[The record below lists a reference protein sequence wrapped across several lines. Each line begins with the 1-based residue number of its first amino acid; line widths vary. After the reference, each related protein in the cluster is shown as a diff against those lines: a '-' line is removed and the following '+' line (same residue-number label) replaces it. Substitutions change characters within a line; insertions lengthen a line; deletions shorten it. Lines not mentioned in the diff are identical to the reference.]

1 LVYLDFRRGNPVDTL
16 LPLLRSKAVSLDP
29 KLLQE
34 LNNLIAL
41 DPEKARKVFAEHPE
55 LTRVVYGEIHKE
67 DLAAKVRAE
76 DSPESFF
83 AFCELLDGEQHPAH
97 TQRQVRKMYEDHA
110 KGTGTVNL
118 AFRGSRKTTYFG
130 VKFVAYRVGK
140 EPHKTNVAIGAN
152 DDSPQKV
159 VNSVSVIIESH
170 PEWKRAFPN
179 VVPDKDRGWSVEG
192 YYVKDTSMQYEEWV
206 KKQVSTV
213 DPTIIGGGY
222 NSTRING
229 KHPTGILYI
238 DDIHDINNN
247 SDTQRKDVVKK
258 LTTVILKT
266 VIRVSDKLSTWVLGI
281 GVPWASDDG
290 YQTMVNAG
298 YGFIQTPAMR
308 RAKEGDPGAIYIDGY
323 NAVTNV
329 IYDDIKDWWVLTWP
343 ENFGPRAIIE
353 ERSFGKSEFWQMI
366 MLDMGMAAT
375 GKLKYY
381 SYPAD
386 QIDWTL
392 PVIGGCDPTNDDA
405 TLTST
410 EDRSYFT
417 LAYVAKLPGGGA
429 VIVDG
434 VLEQCSQL
442 AAENYILSAQEKFDN
457 WQFTAVENVGGG
469 KGFIQTLRR
478 NSKIRVVPSG
488 LKDVTDAK
496 IRSKKDRL
504 SKNSSYFED
513 MAIRISDAD
522 TPFLKALRR
531 AFDHFYDLSDKDYAF
546 DAWDAV
552 FHAMRQM
559 PDALKKKGGD
569 EEEERRR
576 KQRGVNPL
584 KGIGSWVGY

>member
-1 LVYLDFRRGNPVDTL
+1 MGCSKTTEKKLVGNEM
-16 LPLLRSKAVSLDP
+16 SLDP

-83 AFCELLDGEQHPAH
+83 AFCELLDGEQPPAH

>member
-1 LVYLDFRRGNPVDTL
+1 
-16 LPLLRSKAVSLDP
+16 VSLDP
-29 KLLQE
+29 ALLQE
-34 LNNLIAL
+34 LNTLIQR
-41 DPEKARKVFAEHPE
+41 DPDKARAVFAAHPE
-55 LTRVVYGEIHKE
+55 LTQVVFGELHKE
-67 DLAAKVRAE
+67 ELAQKVRDE

-83 AFCELLDGEQHPAH
+83 AFCELLDGSPPPPH
-97 TQRQVRKMYEDHA
+97 TQRQVRKMYEDHS
-110 KGTGTVNL
+110 KGIGTVNL

-152 DDSPQKV
+152 DDSPEKV
-159 VNSVSVIIESH
+159 MNSVSVIIESH
-170 PEWKRAFPN
+170 PEWKRCFAT
-179 VVPDKDRGWSVEG
+179 VVPDKGRGWSVNG
-192 YYVKDTSMQYEEWV
+192 YYVVDTSIPYEEWV
-206 KKQVSTV
+206 KKQASTV
-213 DPTIIGGGY
+213 DPTLVGGGY

-238 DDIHDINNN
+238 DDIHDVNNN
-247 SDTQRKDVVKK
+247 SDIQRKDVVKK

-266 VIRVSDKLSTWVLGI
+266 VIRVNDKLSTWVLGI

-298 YGFIQTPAMR
+298 YGLILTPAMTR
-308 RAKEGDPGAIYIDGY
+308 VRPGMEYEPKPDVEGAVYIDGY
-323 NAVTNV
+323 NPAVGV
-329 IYDDIKDWWVLTWP
+329 YYEDIKGWWILTFP
-343 ENFGPRAIIE
+343 ENFGLNAIIQ

-366 MLDMGMAAT
+366 MLDLGMAAT

-381 SYPAD
+381 TYPASE
-386 QIDWTL
+386 IDWTL
-392 PVIGGCDPTNDDA
+392 PVIGGCDPTNDDD

-410 EDRSYFT
+410 DDRSYFT
-417 LAYVAKLPGGGA
+417 LAYIAKLPGGGA

-442 AAENYILSAQEKFDN
+442 AAENYILSAQEKFSN
-457 WQFTAVENVGGG
+457 WQYVAVENVAGG

-488 LKDVTDAK
+488 LKDITDAK

-513 MAIRISDAD
+513 MAVRISDAD
-522 TPFLKALRR
+522 TPFLNALRR
-531 AFDHFYDLSDKDYAF
+531 AFNHFYDLSDKDYAF
-546 DAWDAV
+546 DAWDAT

-559 PDALKKKGGD
+559 PDALKKKVPD
-569 EEEERRR
+569 EHGHQTN
-576 KQRGVNPL
+576 KNRGQNPL
-584 KGIGSWVGY
+584 RGISQWVGYGSR

>member
-1 LVYLDFRRGNPVDTL
+1 
-16 LPLLRSKAVSLDP
+16 VSLDP

-83 AFCELLDGEQHPAH
+83 AFCELLDGEQPPAH

>member
-1 LVYLDFRRGNPVDTL
+1 
-16 LPLLRSKAVSLDP
+16 VSLDP
-29 KLLQE
+29 NLLQE
-34 LNNLIAL
+34 LNRLIQQ
-41 DPEKARKVFAEHPE
+41 DPDKARQVFADHPE
-55 LTRVVYGEIHKE
+55 LTKVVFGELHKE
-67 DLAAKVRAE
+67 ELAQRVRSE

-83 AFCELLDGEQHPAH
+83 AFCELLDGEQPPAH
-97 TQRQVRKMYEDHA
+97 TKRQVRKIYEDHE

-152 DDSPQKV
+152 DDSPEKV
-159 VNSVSVIIESH
+159 MNSVSVLIESH
-170 PEWKRAFPN
+170 PEFKRCFPN
-179 VVPDKDRGWSVEG
+179 VVPDKGRGWSVNG
-192 YYVKDTSMQYEEWV
+192 YYVMDTGIPYEEWV
-206 KKQVSTV
+206 KKQASTV
-213 DPTIIGGGY
+213 DPTLVGGGY

-281 GVPWASDDG
+281 GVPWATDDG

-298 YGFIQTPAMR
+298 YGLILTPAMR
-308 RAKEGDPGAIYIDGY
+308 RAEKGEPGAIYIDGY
-323 NAVTNV
+323 NPAVGVT
-329 IYDDIKDWWVLTWP
+329 YDELIGWWVLTWP
-343 ENFGPRAIIE
+343 ENFGVKTIMQ

-366 MLDMGMAAT
+366 MVDVAMAAT

-381 SYPAD
+381 AYPASE
-386 QIDWTL
+386 IDWAL
-392 PVIGGCDPTNDDA
+392 PVIGGCDPTNDDE

-417 LAYVAKLPGGGA
+417 LAYVARLPGRGA
-429 VIVDG
+429 VIIDG
-434 VLEQCSQL
+434 VLEQCNQL
-442 AAENYILSAQEKFDN
+442 AAENYILTAQGKFPN
-457 WQFTAVENVGGG
+457 WQYTAVENVGGG

-488 LKDVTDAK
+488 LKDITDAK

-504 SKNSSYFED
+504 SKNSSKFED
-513 MAIRISDAD
+513 MSIRISDAD
-522 TPFLKALRR
+522 TPFLNALRR
-531 AFDHFYDLSDKDYAF
+531 AFNNFYDLSDKDYAF

-559 PDALKKKGGD
+559 PDAFKAPEDEEKKKQQQQ
-569 EEEERRR
+569 RR
-576 KQRGVNPL
+576 GLSPL
-584 KGIGSWVGY
+584 AGIANWVGYGRSHG